1 MSDFLWASEAP
12 TAQWIREV
20 DPYARWSNAE
30 ELQPGNNMSV
40 ILVLSRPIITTEE
53 YNQYVV
59 CQDKTGREIPITF
72 MGFPLLPQLSRNSVL
87 ELTGATATK
96 NMLFEQMFGHT
107 LLLELRSSGTVTI
120 IEGSPITAH
129 ARPSPV
135 TSIEDLNNTSNGVLG
150 PIFIKTVGSPSL
162 NMFNKTVSIVTIE
175 DVRGNNSSIEVKP
188 HLAELFIPLAK
199 TNKKIILYGLNAKKF
214 SKKLFLNT
222 NFSSYFEFDENTT
235 VKQGEGPSYQ
245 TMKLSDITKADVGA
259 FVELFGMIMTRP
271 HRNMVSVTDGSKS
284 KDTRTLMMD
293 VLTSSIITNVGKYV
307 RVIGRLKIEGGRLTL
322 VDAYIYAEEQ
332 GVVSSINSTDFP
344 NLAFVYV

>member
-1 MSDFLWASEAP
+1 F
-12 TAQWIREV
+12 
-20 DPYARWSNAE
+20 
-30 ELQPGNNMSV
+30 
-40 ILVLSRPIITTEE
+40 
-53 YNQYVV
+53 
-59 CQDKTGREIPITF
+59 
-72 MGFPLLPQLSRNSVL
+72 
-87 ELTGATATK
+87 
-96 NMLFEQMFGHT
+96 
-107 LLLELRSSGTVTI
+107 
-120 IEGSPITAH
+120 
-129 ARPSPV
+129 
-135 TSIEDLNNTSNGVLG
+135 
-150 PIFIKTVGSPSL
+150 
-162 NMFNKTVSIVTIE
+162 E

-199 TNKKIILYGLNAKKF
+199 ANKKIILYGLNAKKF

-271 HRNMVSVTDGSKS
+271 HRNMASVTDGSKS

-293 VLTSSIITNVGKYV
+293 VLTSSIITNVGKYDTV